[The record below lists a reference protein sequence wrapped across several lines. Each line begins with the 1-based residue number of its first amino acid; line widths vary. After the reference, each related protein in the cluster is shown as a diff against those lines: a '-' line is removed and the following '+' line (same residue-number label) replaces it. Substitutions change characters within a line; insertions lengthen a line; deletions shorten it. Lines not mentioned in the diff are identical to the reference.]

1 MDAWDTVAQT
11 PRQELIS
18 NKRRAAPL
26 LSTHGVWNAVAG
38 AQTAWL
44 FHVVDDKRAVRWV
57 FLMLIRRRREFPV
70 FAPDHYRDDPAEL
83 NHSLQS

>member
-1 MDAWDTVAQT
+1 MSWRNTVAET

-44 FHVVDDKRAVRWV
+44 FHVVDDERAV
-57 FLMLIRRRREFPV
+57 
-70 FAPDHYRDDPAEL
+70 DDPAEL